1 VTWLVAAVATVLVL
15 SAFLIRAVSK
25 ATGDRAR
32 WF

>member
-1 VTWLVAAVATVLVL
+1 MIATLTTLGLAAIFA
-15 SAFLIRAVSK
+15 RAVSK